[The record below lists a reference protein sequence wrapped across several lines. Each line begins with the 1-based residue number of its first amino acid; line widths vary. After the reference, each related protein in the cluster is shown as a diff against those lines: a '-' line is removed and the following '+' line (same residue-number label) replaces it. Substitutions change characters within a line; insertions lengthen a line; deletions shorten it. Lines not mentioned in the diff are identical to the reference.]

1 LKKQATKKE
10 EKRKT
15 DKNCLTKTLILL
27 NISLGLKPDKL
38 TFTKKKMLNRFL
50 VIFLSLGLFSLNA
63 QNNGRLTGRVI
74 DNQNLLPL
82 EGATVIINETTI
94 GVITDAE
101 GYFTINDV
109 PPQTYNIEASF
120 LGYDSQTKFNVI
132 VKSVGTADLLFKL
145 DELSERL
152 DEVVVGKSPFRTS
165 KETPL
170 STQSLSAVEIETYP
184 GGNNDIAKVAQSL
197 PGISP
202 SIGGFRN
209 DFIIRGGA
217 PNETVYYLD
226 GVEIPNINHFSTQ
239 GSAGGP
245 VGMLNVDFVREVT
258 LSSSAFGAEYD
269 NPLSGVLAFEQRDGN
284 ATEMATKLRIGASE
298 AGITLNTPLFKGD
311 KERSNTTLMLSARRS
326 YLQFVFELVGL
337 PIRPDYWDY
346 QWKINH
352 TIDAFNSISFIGLGS
367 IDDFSVVAPEEFDA
381 EQQST
386 IEQVPI
392 IQQKTT
398 TIGLSWKRKFKS
410 GNGRMQTTLST
421 NRLQNVFSRFS
432 DNENQTGLLFE
443 NDAVEHET
451 KLRLNVTQFLAEW
464 KLSYGTNVQLSNY
477 SNKTLGLLENFN
489 YASSIDFMKY
499 GFFGKASRSYFNEK
513 LSLSLG
519 LRVDAD
525 SFTTGSTLIDNL
537 SPRLAASYQL
547 TSDQRWKLNASIGRY
562 YKIPTYTMLGFQDLQ
577 GNFINKNN
585 RYTQSDHY
593 VFGVEYNWTP
603 TARITVEGF
612 IKDYSQY
619 PVSVLDQVSLAN
631 KGGGFE
637 VLGNEPVLDTGKGK
651 SSGIEVLFQ
660 QKLTKNFYGVLAYTH
675 FFSEFSRAN
684 GPLLPTVWDSRNL
697 LSFTGGYK
705 LKRNWEVSL
714 RYRYAGETPYVPT
727 DVAASLAA
735 YPRIVL
741 DYNRLGDVTLDAFSQ
756 GDIRID
762 KKWNFKRLSFNFYL
776 EVQNF
781 LAKAVPRPQE
791 YGIAR
796 NEDGTEVNPRNLVL
810 IDTDRT
816 ETPLPSFGFV
826 FDF

>member
-1 LKKQATKKE
+1 MLKSL
-10 EKRKT
+10 
-15 DKNCLTKTLILL
+15 LTSFFLL
-27 NISLGLKPDKL
+27 LISL
-38 TFTKKKMLNRFL
+38 
-50 VIFLSLGLFSLNA
+50 VYA
-63 QNNGRLTGRVI
+63 QNNGTLTGQVI
-74 DNQNLLPL
+74 DNKTLLPL
-82 EGATVIINETTI
+82 EGSTVLVEGTTI

-101 GYFTINDV
+101 GYFSIQDI
-109 PPQTYNIEASF
+109 PPKTYKITASF
-120 LGYDSQTKFNVI
+120 LGYTSETKFNVI

-145 DELSERL
+145 EEDNQIL
-152 DEVVVGKSPFRTS
+152 DEVVVVKSSFRTT

-217 PNETVYYLD
+217 PNESVYYLD
-226 GVEIPNINHFSTQ
+226 GIEIPNINHFSTQ

-245 VGMLNVDFVREVT
+245 VGMLNVDFIRNVT

-284 ATEMATKLRIGASE
+284 TKDFAVKVRVGASE
-298 AGITLNTPLFKGD
+298 AGITINTPLFKGD

-326 YLQFVFELVGL
+326 YLQFIFELVGL

-346 QWKINH
+346 QWKLTH
-352 TIDAFNSISFIGLGS
+352 TVDTYNSISFIGLGS
-367 IDDFSVVAPEEFDA
+367 IDDFSVVAPDEFDA
-381 EQQST
+381 EQQAT

-392 IQQKTT
+392 IQQRTT
-398 TIGLSWKRKFKS
+398 TFGLSWTRKFKN
-410 GNGRMQTTLST
+410 GNGLMLTTLST
-421 NRLQNVFSRFS
+421 NRLQNLFSRFE
-432 DNENQTGLLFE
+432 DNEAKSGLLFE
-443 NDAVEHET
+443 NDAVEQET
-451 KLRLNVTQFLAEW
+451 KLRSKVTRYSGNW
-464 KLSYGTNVQLSNY
+464 KYSYGFNLQLSKY
-477 SNKTLGLLENFN
+477 SNATLSLLENFN
-489 YASSIDFMKY
+489 YATSINLTKY
-499 GFFGKASRSYFNEK
+499 GFFGKASRSYFNER

-519 LRVDAD
+519 LRLDAD
-525 SFTTGSTLIDNL
+525 SFTTGSSLIDNL
-537 SPRLAASYQL
+537 SPRFAASYRITQ
-547 TSDQRWKLNASIGRY
+547 DERWKINTSIGRY
-562 YKIPTYTMLGFQDLQ
+562 FKMPTYTMLGFQDIN
-577 GNFINKNN
+577 GNFTNKNN

-593 VFGVEYNWTP
+593 VLGIEYNWSP
-603 TARITVEGF
+603 TSRITIEGF
-612 IKDYSQY
+612 LKDYSQY

-637 VLGNEPVLDTGKGK
+637 VLGNEPVID
-651 SSGIEVLFQ
+651 SGEGQSLGMEVLFQ
-660 QKLTKNFYGVLAYTH
+660 QKLTKNFYGVLAYTY
-675 FFSEFSRAN
+675 FFSEFSREN

-705 LKRNWEVSL
+705 LKRNWEISL
-714 RYRYAGETPYVPT
+714 RYRYAGKTPYVPT

-741 DYNRLGDVTLDAFSQ
+741 DYNRLGDVSLDVFSQ

-781 LAKAVPRPQE
+781 LAQAVPRPLE
-791 YGIAR
+791 YGLER
-796 NEDGTEVNPRNLVL
+796 TDDGMEVQPRNLVV

-816 ETPLPSFGFV
+816 QTPLPSFGFV

>member
-1 LKKQATKKE
+1 M
-10 EKRKT
+10 
-15 DKNCLTKTLILL
+15 LT
-27 NISLGLKPDKL
+27 
-38 TFTKKKMLNRFL
+38 RFL

-74 DNQNLLPL
+74 DNQSLLPL
-82 EGATVIINETTI
+82 EGATVIINQTTF
-94 GVITDAE
+94 GVITDSE

-120 LGYDSQTKFNVI
+120 LGYATQTKFNVI

-145 DELSERL
+145 DELSESL
-152 DEVVVGKSPFRTS
+152 DEVVVSKSPFRTS

-284 ATEMATKLRIGASE
+284 ATEMATKVRIGASE
-298 AGITLNTPLFKGD
+298 AGITLNTPLFKRD

-326 YLQFVFELVGL
+326 YLQFIFELVGL

-352 TIDAFNSISFIGLGS
+352 TIDAYNSISFIGLGS
-367 IDDFSVVAPEEFDA
+367 IDDFSVVAPDEFDA

-392 IQQKTT
+392 IQQKTNT
-398 TIGLSWKRKFKS
+398 VGLSWKRKFKS
-410 GNGRMQTTLST
+410 GNGRIQTTLST
-421 NRLQNVFSRFS
+421 NRLQNVFSRYA

-443 NDAVEHET
+443 NDALEQET
-451 KLRLNVTQFLAEW
+451 KLRLQMTQFSSEW
-464 KLSYGTNVQLSNY
+464 KLSYGANVQLSNY
-477 SNKTLGLLENFN
+477 SNQTLGLLENFN
-489 YASSIDFMKY
+489 YASSIDFVKY
-499 GFFGKASRSYFNEK
+499 GFFGKASRSYFEDK

-519 LRVDAD
+519 LRLDAD
-525 SFTTGSTLIDNL
+525 SFTTGSSLIDNL
-537 SPRLAASYQL
+537 SPRIAASYQL
-547 TSDQRWKLNASIGRY
+547 TSDQRWKLNASVGRY
-562 YKIPTYTMLGFQDLQ
+562 YKIPPYTMLGFQDLQ

-619 PVSVLDQVSLAN
+619 PVSILDQVSLAN

-637 VLGNEPVLDTGKGK
+637 VLGNEPVVDTGKGR

-741 DYNRLGDVTLDAFSQ
+741 DYSRLGEETLDVFSQ

-781 LAKAVPRPQE
+781 LAQAVPRPPE

-796 NEDGTEVNPRNLVL
+796 NEDGTEINPRNLVL

>member
-1 LKKQATKKE
+1 MLKSI
-10 EKRKT
+10 
-15 DKNCLTKTLILL
+15 LTSLFVLLI
-27 NISLGLKPDKL
+27 S
-38 TFTKKKMLNRFL
+38 M
-50 VIFLSLGLFSLNA
+50 VYA
-63 QNNGRLTGRVI
+63 QNNGTLTGQVI
-74 DNQNLLPL
+74 DNKTLLPL
-82 EGATVIINETTI
+82 EGSTVLVEGTTI
-94 GVITDAE
+94 GVVTDAE
-101 GYFTINDV
+101 GYFSIQDI
-109 PPQTYNIEASF
+109 PPKTYKIIASF
-120 LGYDSQTKFNVI
+120 LGYTSETKFNVI

-145 DELSERL
+145 EEDNQIL
-152 DEVVVGKSPFRTS
+152 DEVVVVKSSFRTT

-217 PNETVYYLD
+217 PNESVYYLD
-226 GVEIPNINHFSTQ
+226 GIEIPNINHFSTQ

-245 VGMLNVDFVREVT
+245 VGMLNVDFIRNVT

-284 ATEMATKLRIGASE
+284 TKDFAAKVRVGASE
-298 AGITLNTPLFKGD
+298 AGITINSPLFKGD

-326 YLQFVFELVGL
+326 YLQFIFELVGL

-346 QWKINH
+346 QWKLTH
-352 TIDAFNSISFIGLGS
+352 TVDTYNSISFIGLGS
-367 IDDFSVVAPEEFDA
+367 IDDFSVVAPDEFDA
-381 EQQST
+381 EQQAT

-392 IQQKTT
+392 IQQRTT
-398 TIGLSWKRKFKS
+398 TLGLSWTRKFKN
-410 GNGRMQTTLST
+410 GNGLMLTTLST
-421 NRLQNVFSRFS
+421 NRLQNLFSRFE
-432 DNENQTGLLFE
+432 DNEAKSGLLFE
-443 NDAVEHET
+443 NDAVEQET
-451 KLRLNVTQFLAEW
+451 KLRSKVTRYSGNW
-464 KLSYGTNVQLSNY
+464 KYSYGFNLQLSKY
-477 SNKTLGLLENFN
+477 SNATLSLLDNFN
-489 YASSIDFMKY
+489 YATSINFTKY
-499 GFFGKASRSYFNEK
+499 GFFGKASRSYFNER

-519 LRVDAD
+519 LRLDAD
-525 SFTTGSTLIDNL
+525 SFTTGSSLIDNL
-537 SPRLAASYQL
+537 SPRFAASYRL
-547 TSDQRWKLNASIGRY
+547 TQDERWKVNTSIGRY
-562 YKIPTYTMLGFQDLQ
+562 FKMPTYTMLGFQDIN

-593 VFGVEYNWTP
+593 VLGIEYNWSP
-603 TARITVEGF
+603 TSRITIEGF
-612 IKDYSQY
+612 LKDYSQY

-637 VLGNEPVLDTGKGK
+637 VLGNEPVID
-651 SSGIEVLFQ
+651 SGEGQSLGMEVLFQ
-660 QKLTKNFYGVLAYTH
+660 QKLTKNFYGVLAYTY
-675 FFSEFSRAN
+675 FFSEFSREN

-705 LKRNWEVSL
+705 LKQNWEISL
-714 RYRYAGETPYVPT
+714 RYRYAGKTPYVPT

-741 DYNRLGDVTLDAFSQ
+741 DYNRLGDVSLDVFSQ

-781 LAKAVPRPQE
+781 LAQAVPRPLE
-791 YGIAR
+791 YGLAR
-796 NEDGTEVNPRNLVL
+796 TEDGMEVQPRSLVV

-816 ETPLPSFGFV
+816 QTPLPSFGFV

>member
-1 LKKQATKKE
+1 MLKSQ
-10 EKRKT
+10 
-15 DKNCLTKTLILL
+15 LSTLFILL
-27 NISLGLKPDKL
+27 ITMVS
-38 TFTKKKMLNRFL
+38 
-50 VIFLSLGLFSLNA
+50 A
-63 QNNGRLTGRVI
+63 QNNGTLTGQVI
-74 DNQNLLPL
+74 DNKTLLPL
-82 EGATVIINETTI
+82 EGATVLIEGTSI
-94 GVITDAE
+94 GVITDTE
-101 GYFTINDV
+101 GYFSIQDV
-109 PPQTYNIEASF
+109 TPQTYSIVASF
-120 LGYDSQTKFNVI
+120 LGYTSETKFNVI

-145 DELSERL
+145 EEDNQIL
-152 DEVVVGKSPFRTS
+152 DEVVVVKSSFRTT

-217 PNETVYYLD
+217 PNESVYYLD
-226 GVEIPNINHFSTQ
+226 GIEIPNINHFSTQ

-245 VGMLNVDFVREVT
+245 VGMLNVDFIRNVT

-284 ATEMATKLRIGASE
+284 TKDFAAKVRVGASE
-298 AGITLNTPLFKGD
+298 AGITINTPLFKGN

-326 YLQFVFELVGL
+326 YLQFIFELVGL

-346 QWKINH
+346 QWKLTH
-352 TIDAFNSISFIGLGS
+352 SFDTYNSISFIGLGS
-367 IDDFSVVAPEEFDA
+367 IDDFSVVAPDEFDA
-381 EQQST
+381 EQQAT

-392 IQQKTT
+392 IQQRTT
-398 TIGLSWKRKFKS
+398 TLGLSWTRKFKS
-410 GNGRMQTTLST
+410 GNGRMLTSLST
-421 NRLQNVFSRFS
+421 NRLQNLFSRFLE
-432 DNENQTGLLFE
+432 NESKSGLLFE
-443 NDAVEHET
+443 NDAIEQET
-451 KLRLNVTQFLAEW
+451 KLRSKITQYSGDW
-464 KLSYGTNVQLSNY
+464 KYSYGFNLQLSKY
-477 SNKTLGLLENFN
+477 SNATLSLLENFN
-489 YASSIDFMKY
+489 YATSINFTKY
-499 GFFGKASRSYFNEK
+499 GFFGKASRSYFNER

-519 LRVDAD
+519 LRLDAD
-525 SFTTGSTLIDNL
+525 SFTTGSSLIDNL
-537 SPRLAASYQL
+537 SPRIAASYRL
-547 TSDQRWKLNASIGRY
+547 TEDERWKLNASVGRY
-562 YKIPTYTMLGFQDLQ
+562 FKMPTYTMLGFQDLA
-577 GNFINKNN
+577 GNFINQNN

-593 VFGVEYNWTP
+593 VVGVEYNWSSTS
-603 TARITVEGF
+603 RITIEGF
-612 IKDYSQY
+612 LKDYSQY

-637 VLGNEPVLDTGKGK
+637 VLGNEPIVD
-651 SSGIEVLFQ
+651 SGEGQSYGMEVLFQ
-660 QKLTKNFYGVLAYTH
+660 QKLTKNFYGVLAYTY
-675 FFSEFSRAN
+675 FFSQFSQEN

-714 RYRYAGETPYVPT
+714 RYRYAGKTPYVPT
-727 DVAASLAA
+727 DVAASLAD

-741 DYNRLGDVTLDAFSQ
+741 DYNRLGNVSLEAFTQ

-762 KKWNFKRLSFNFYL
+762 KKWNFRRLSFNFYL

-781 LAKAVPRPQE
+781 LAQAVPRPQE
-791 YGIAR
+791 YGLERTKTGQEIQ
-796 NEDGTEVNPRNLVL
+796 PRNLIV

-816 ETPLPSFGFV
+816 QTPLPSFGFV

>member
-1 LKKQATKKE
+1 MLKSQ
-10 EKRKT
+10 
-15 DKNCLTKTLILL
+15 LSTLFILL
-27 NISLGLKPDKL
+27 ITMVS
-38 TFTKKKMLNRFL
+38 
-50 VIFLSLGLFSLNA
+50 A
-63 QNNGRLTGRVI
+63 QSNGTLTGQVI
-74 DNQNLLPL
+74 DNKTLLPL
-82 EGATVIINETTI
+82 EGATVLIEGTSI
-94 GVITDAE
+94 GVITGTD
-101 GYFTINDV
+101 GYFSIQDV
-109 PPQTYNIEASF
+109 TPQTYSIVASF
-120 LGYDSQTKFNVI
+120 LGYTSETKFNVI

-145 DELSERL
+145 EEDNQIL
-152 DEVVVGKSPFRTS
+152 DEVVVVKSSFRTT

-217 PNETVYYLD
+217 PNESVYYLD
-226 GVEIPNINHFSTQ
+226 GIEIPNINHFSTQ

-245 VGMLNVDFVREVT
+245 VGMLNVDFIRNVT

-284 ATEMATKLRIGASE
+284 TKDFAAKVRVGASE
-298 AGITLNTPLFKGD
+298 AGITINTPLFKGN

-326 YLQFVFELVGL
+326 YLQFIFELVGL

-346 QWKINH
+346 QWKLTHNFD
-352 TIDAFNSISFIGLGS
+352 TYNSISFIGLGS
-367 IDDFSVVAPEEFDA
+367 IDDFSVVAPDEFDA
-381 EQQST
+381 EQQAT

-392 IQQKTT
+392 IQQRTT
-398 TIGLSWKRKFKS
+398 TLGLSWIRKFKS
-410 GNGRMQTTLST
+410 GNGRMLTTLST
-421 NRLQNVFSRFS
+421 NRLQNLFSRFRE
-432 DNENQTGLLFE
+432 NESKSGLLFE
-443 NDAVEHET
+443 NDAIEQET
-451 KLRLNVTQFLAEW
+451 KLRSKITQYSGDW
-464 KLSYGTNVQLSNY
+464 KYSYGFNLQLSKY
-477 SNKTLGLLENFN
+477 SNATLSLLENFN
-489 YASSIDFMKY
+489 YATSINFTKY
-499 GFFGKASRSYFNEK
+499 GLFGKASRSYFNER

-519 LRVDAD
+519 VRLDAD
-525 SFTTGSTLIDNL
+525 SFTTGSSLIDNF
-537 SPRLAASYQL
+537 SPRVAASYRL
-547 TSDQRWKLNASIGRY
+547 TEDERWKVNASVGRY
-562 YKIPTYTMLGFQDLQ
+562 FKMPTYTMLGFQDLA
-577 GNFINKNN
+577 GNFINQNN

-593 VFGVEYNWTP
+593 VVGVEYNWSP
-603 TARITVEGF
+603 TSRITIEGF
-612 IKDYSQY
+612 LKDYSQY

-637 VLGNEPVLDTGKGK
+637 VLGNEPIVD
-651 SSGIEVLFQ
+651 SGEGQSYGMEVLFQ
-660 QKLTKNFYGVLAYTH
+660 QKLTKNFYGVLAYTY
-675 FFSEFSRAN
+675 FFSQFSQEN

-714 RYRYAGETPYVPT
+714 RYRYAGKTPYVPT
-727 DVAASLAA
+727 DVAASLAD

-741 DYNRLGDVTLDAFSQ
+741 DYNRLGDVSLEAFTQ

-781 LAKAVPRPQE
+781 LAQAVPRPQE
-791 YGIAR
+791 YGLER
-796 NEDGTEVNPRNLVL
+796 TETGQEIQPRNLIV

-816 ETPLPSFGFV
+816 QTPLPSFGFV

>member
-1 LKKQATKKE
+1 MLG
-10 EKRKT
+10 KR
-15 DKNCLTKTLILL
+15 
-27 NISLGLKPDKL
+27 
-38 TFTKKKMLNRFL
+38 
-50 VIFLSLGLFSLNA
+50 LFQLFICTSFFVFA
-63 QNNGRLTGRVI
+63 QNNGTLNGRVL
-74 DNQNLLPL
+74 DSQSLLPL
-82 EGATVIINETTI
+82 EGATVIIDGSTL

-101 GYFTINDV
+101 GYFTLNNI
-109 PPQTYNIEASF
+109 PPQTYNISASF
-120 LGYDSQTKFNVI
+120 LGYASQTEFNVI

-145 DELSERL
+145 EEVSETL
-152 DEVVVGKSPFRTS
+152 DEVVVAKSPFRTS

-245 VGMLNVDFVREVT
+245 VGMLNVDFIREVT
-258 LSSSAFGAEYD
+258 LSASAFGAEYD

-284 ATEMATKLRIGASE
+284 TQKTATKVRVGASE
-298 AGITLNTPLFKGD
+298 AGFTLNTPLFKGD
-311 KERSNTTLMLSARRS
+311 KERSKTTLMLSARRS
-326 YLQFVFELVGL
+326 YLQFIFELVGL

-346 QWKINH
+346 QWKVTH
-352 TIDAFNSISFIGLGS
+352 TIDAYNSLRFIGLGS
-367 IDDFSVVAPEEFDA
+367 IDDFSVVAPETFDA

-392 IQQKTT
+392 IQQQTRT
-398 TIGLSWKRKFKS
+398 MGLSWIRKFKN
-410 GNGRMQTTLST
+410 GNGRMQTTISS
-421 NRLQNVFSRFS
+421 NRLQNVFSRYAN
-432 DNENQTGLLFE
+432 NENKTGLLFE
-443 NDAVEHET
+443 NDAVEQET
-451 KLRLNVTQFLAEW
+451 KLRVHITQFTQNW
-464 KLSYGTNVQLSNY
+464 KFSYGVNLQHSDY
-477 SNKTLGLLENFN
+477 SNITLGLLEGFD
-489 YASSIDFMKY
+489 YSTSIDFMKY
-499 GFFGKASRSYFNEK
+499 GLFGKASRSFYNDR
-513 LSLSLG
+513 LSISLG
-519 LRVDAD
+519 LRTDAD
-525 SFTTGSTLIDNL
+525 SFTTGSSLLDNI
-537 SPRLAASYQL
+537 SPRFAASYQL
-547 TSDQRWKLNASIGRY
+547 TDDQRWKINASVGRY
-562 YKIPTYTMLGFQDLQ
+562 FKIPTYTMLGFQDLG

-585 RYTQSDHY
+585 RYTQSNHY
-593 VFGVEYNWTP
+593 VLGLEYNWTP
-603 TARITVEGF
+603 TSRITLEGF

-637 VLGNEPVLDTGKGK
+637 VLGNEPVVDTGEGR
-651 SSGIEVLFQ
+651 SSGIELLFQ
-660 QKLTKNFYGVLAYTH
+660 QKLTKNFYGVLAYTY

-705 LKRNWEVSL
+705 LKRNWEISL

-727 DVAASLAA
+727 DVAASLSA
-735 YPRIVL
+735 YPRIIL
-741 DYNRLGDVTLDAFSQ
+741 DYSRLGEQSLDVFSQ
-756 GDIRID
+756 GDLRID

-776 EVQNF
+776 EIQNF
-781 LAKAVPRPQE
+781 LAQAVPRPPE
-791 YGIAR
+791 YGLER
-796 NEDGTEVNPRNLVL
+796 NADGTEVSPRNLVL
-810 IDTDRT
+810 IDTNRT

>member
-1 LKKQATKKE
+1 MLKSQ
-10 EKRKT
+10 
-15 DKNCLTKTLILL
+15 LSTLFILL
-27 NISLGLKPDKL
+27 ITMVS
-38 TFTKKKMLNRFL
+38 
-50 VIFLSLGLFSLNA
+50 A
-63 QNNGRLTGRVI
+63 QSNGTLTGQVI
-74 DNQNLLPL
+74 DNKTLLPL
-82 EGATVIINETTI
+82 EGATVLIEGTSI
-94 GVITDAE
+94 GVITGTD
-101 GYFTINDV
+101 GYFSIQDV
-109 PPQTYNIEASF
+109 TPQTYSIVASF
-120 LGYDSQTKFNVI
+120 LGYTSETKFNVI

-145 DELSERL
+145 EEDNQIL
-152 DEVVVGKSPFRTS
+152 DEVVVVKSSFRTT

-217 PNETVYYLD
+217 PNESVYYLD
-226 GVEIPNINHFSTQ
+226 GIEIPNINHFSTQ

-245 VGMLNVDFVREVT
+245 VGMLNVDFIRNVT

-284 ATEMATKLRIGASE
+284 TKDFAAKVRVGASE
-298 AGITLNTPLFKGD
+298 AGITINTPLFKGN

-326 YLQFVFELVGL
+326 YLQFIFELVGL

-346 QWKINH
+346 QWKLTHNFD
-352 TIDAFNSISFIGLGS
+352 TYNSISFIGLGS
-367 IDDFSVVAPEEFDA
+367 IDDFSVVAPDEFDA
-381 EQQST
+381 EQQAT

-392 IQQKTT
+392 IQQRTT
-398 TIGLSWKRKFKS
+398 TLGLSWTRKFKS
-410 GNGRMQTTLST
+410 GNGRMLTTLST
-421 NRLQNVFSRFS
+421 NRLQNLFSRFRE
-432 DNENQTGLLFE
+432 NESKSGLLFE
-443 NDAVEHET
+443 NDAIEQET
-451 KLRLNVTQFLAEW
+451 KLRSKITQYSGDW
-464 KLSYGTNVQLSNY
+464 KYSYGFNLQLSKY
-477 SNKTLGLLENFN
+477 SNATLSLLENFN
-489 YASSIDFMKY
+489 YATSIDFTKY
-499 GFFGKASRSYFNEK
+499 GFFGKASRSYFNER

-519 LRVDAD
+519 VRLDAD
-525 SFTTGSTLIDNL
+525 SFTTGSSLIDNF
-537 SPRLAASYQL
+537 SPRVAASYRL
-547 TSDQRWKLNASIGRY
+547 TEDERWKVNASVGRY
-562 YKIPTYTMLGFQDLQ
+562 FKMPTYTMLGFQDLA
-577 GNFINKNN
+577 GNFINQNN

-593 VFGVEYNWTP
+593 VVGVEYNWSP
-603 TARITVEGF
+603 TSRITIEGF
-612 IKDYSQY
+612 LKDYSQY

-637 VLGNEPVLDTGKGK
+637 VLGNEPIVD
-651 SSGIEVLFQ
+651 SGEGQSYGMEVLFQ
-660 QKLTKNFYGVLAYTH
+660 QKLTKNFYGVLAYTY
-675 FFSEFSRAN
+675 FFSQFSQEN

-714 RYRYAGETPYVPT
+714 RYRYAGKTPYVPT
-727 DVAASLAA
+727 DVAASLAD

-741 DYNRLGDVTLDAFSQ
+741 DYNRLGDVSLEAFTQ

-781 LAKAVPRPQE
+781 LARAVPRPQE
-791 YGIAR
+791 YGLER
-796 NEDGTEVNPRNLVL
+796 TETGQEIQPRNLIV

-816 ETPLPSFGFV
+816 QTPLPSFGFV

>member
-1 LKKQATKKE
+1 MLG
-10 EKRKT
+10 KRLLPLFICS
-15 DKNCLTKTLILL
+15 CL
-27 NISLGLKPDKL
+27 
-38 TFTKKKMLNRFL
+38 F
-50 VIFLSLGLFSLNA
+50 IFA
-63 QNNGRLTGRVI
+63 QNNGTLRGRVL
-74 DNQNLLPL
+74 DSQSLLPL
-82 EGATVIINETTI
+82 EGATVIIEGTTL
-94 GVITDAE
+94 GVITDSE
-101 GYFTINDV
+101 GYFTLNDV
-109 PPQTYNIEASF
+109 PPQTYNIVASF
-120 LGYDSQTKFNVI
+120 LGYANQTEFNVI

-145 DELSERL
+145 EEVSESL
-152 DEVVVGKSPFRTS
+152 DEVVVAKSPFRNN

-245 VGMLNVDFVREVT
+245 VGMLNVDFIREVT
-258 LSSSAFGAEYD
+258 LSASAFGAEYD

-284 ATEMATKLRIGASE
+284 TQKTATKVRVGASE
-298 AGITLNTPLFKGD
+298 AGFTLNTPLFKGN

-326 YLQFVFELVGL
+326 YLQFIFELVGL

-346 QWKINH
+346 QWKVTH
-352 TIDAFNSISFIGLGS
+352 TIDAYNNIRFIGLGS

-386 IEQVPI
+386 IDQVPI
-392 IQQKTT
+392 IQQQTNT
-398 TIGLSWKRKFKS
+398 MGLSWIRKFKS
-410 GNGRMQTTLST
+410 GNGRMQTTLSS
-421 NRLQNVFSRFS
+421 NRLQNTFSRFS
-432 DNENQTGLLFE
+432 DNENKSGLLFE
-443 NDAVEHET
+443 NDAVEQET
-451 KLRLNVTQFLAEW
+451 KLRVHITQFEEQW
-464 KLSYGTNVQLSNY
+464 KFSYGFNLQRSDY
-477 SNKTLGLLENFN
+477 SNATLGLLEGFN
-489 YASSIDFMKY
+489 YATSIDFMKY
-499 GFFGKASRSYFNEK
+499 GFFGKASRSFYNDR

-519 LRVDAD
+519 LRADAD
-525 SFTTGSTLIDNL
+525 SFTTGSSLLDNL

-547 TSDQRWKLNASIGRY
+547 TEDQRWKINASVGRY
-562 YKIPTYTMLGFQDLQ
+562 FKIPTYTMLGFQDLN
-577 GNFINKNN
+577 GNFINQNN
-585 RYTQSDHY
+585 RYTQSNHY
-593 VFGVEYNWTP
+593 VFGLEYNWTP
-603 TARITVEGF
+603 TSRITLEGF

-637 VLGNEPVLDTGKGK
+637 VLGNEPVVDTGEGR
-651 SSGIEVLFQ
+651 SSGLELLFQ
-660 QKLTKNFYGVLAYTH
+660 QKLTKNFYGVLAYTY

-741 DYNRLGDVTLDAFSQ
+741 DYSRLGEQTLDVFSQ

-776 EVQNF
+776 ELQNF
-781 LAKAVPRPQE
+781 LAQGVPRPPE
-791 YGIAR
+791 YGLKR
-796 NEDGTEVNPRNLVL
+796 NPDGTEVSPQELVL

>member
-1 LKKQATKKE
+1 M
-10 EKRKT
+10 
-15 DKNCLTKTLILL
+15 LT
-27 NISLGLKPDKL
+27 
-38 TFTKKKMLNRFL
+38 RFL

-74 DNQNLLPL
+74 DNQSLLPL
-82 EGATVIINETTI
+82 EGATVIINQTTF
-94 GVITDAE
+94 GVITDSE

-120 LGYDSQTKFNVI
+120 LGYATQTKFNVI

-145 DELSERL
+145 EELSESL
-152 DEVVVGKSPFRTS
+152 DEVVVSKSPFRTS

-284 ATEMATKLRIGASE
+284 ATEMATKVRIGASE
-298 AGITLNTPLFKGD
+298 AGITLNTPLFKRD
-311 KERSNTTLMLSARRS
+311 KERSNTTLMLSTRRS
-326 YLQFVFELVGL
+326 YLQFIFELVGL

-352 TIDAFNSISFIGLGS
+352 TIDAYNSISFIGLGS
-367 IDDFSVVAPEEFDA
+367 IDDFSVVAPDEFDA

-392 IQQKTT
+392 IQQKTNT
-398 TIGLSWKRKFKS
+398 VGLSWKRKFKS

-443 NDAVEHET
+443 NDAVEQET
-451 KLRLNVTQFLAEW
+451 KLRLQVTQFSSEW
-464 KLSYGTNVQLSNY
+464 KLSYGANVQLSNY
-477 SNKTLGLLENFN
+477 SNQTLGLLENFN
-489 YASSIDFMKY
+489 YASSIDFVKY
-499 GFFGKASRSYFNEK
+499 GFFGKASRSYFEDK

-519 LRVDAD
+519 LRLDAD
-525 SFTTGSTLIDNL
+525 SFTTGSSLIDNL
-537 SPRLAASYQL
+537 SPRIAASYQL
-547 TSDQRWKLNASIGRY
+547 TSDQRWKLNASVGRY
-562 YKIPTYTMLGFQDLQ
+562 YKIPPYTMLGFQDLQ
-577 GNFINKNN
+577 GDFINKNN
-585 RYTQSDHY
+585 RYMQSDHY

-603 TARITVEGF
+603 TARITLEGF

-619 PVSVLDQVSLAN
+619 PVSILDQVSLAN

-637 VLGNEPVLDTGKGK
+637 VLGNEPVVDTGKGR

-741 DYNRLGDVTLDAFSQ
+741 DYSRLGEETLDVFSQ

-781 LAKAVPRPQE
+781 LAQAVPRPPE

-796 NEDGTEVNPRNLVL
+796 NEDGTEINPRNLVL

>member
-1 LKKQATKKE
+1 MLKSQ
-10 EKRKT
+10 
-15 DKNCLTKTLILL
+15 LSTLFILL
-27 NISLGLKPDKL
+27 ITMVS
-38 TFTKKKMLNRFL
+38 
-50 VIFLSLGLFSLNA
+50 A
-63 QNNGRLTGRVI
+63 QSNGTLTGQVI
-74 DNQNLLPL
+74 DNKTLLPL
-82 EGATVIINETTI
+82 EGATVLIEGTSI
-94 GVITDAE
+94 GVITGAD
-101 GYFTINDV
+101 GYFSIQDV
-109 PPQTYNIEASF
+109 TPQTYSIVASF
-120 LGYDSQTKFNVI
+120 LGYTSETKFNVI

-145 DELSERL
+145 EEDNQIL
-152 DEVVVGKSPFRTS
+152 DEVVVVKSSFRTT

-217 PNETVYYLD
+217 PNESVYYLD
-226 GVEIPNINHFSTQ
+226 GIEIPNINHFSTQ

-245 VGMLNVDFVREVT
+245 VGMLNVDFIRNVT

-284 ATEMATKLRIGASE
+284 TKDFAAKVRVGASE
-298 AGITLNTPLFKGD
+298 AGITINTPLFKGN

-326 YLQFVFELVGL
+326 YLQFIFELVGL

-346 QWKINH
+346 QWKLTHNFD
-352 TIDAFNSISFIGLGS
+352 TYNSISFIGLGS
-367 IDDFSVVAPEEFDA
+367 IDDFSVVAPDEFDA
-381 EQQST
+381 EQQAT

-392 IQQKTT
+392 IQQRTT
-398 TIGLSWKRKFKS
+398 TLGLSWTRKFKS
-410 GNGRMQTTLST
+410 GNGRMLTTLST
-421 NRLQNVFSRFS
+421 NRLQNLFSRFRE
-432 DNENQTGLLFE
+432 NESKSGLLFE
-443 NDAVEHET
+443 NDAVEQET
-451 KLRLNVTQFLAEW
+451 KLRSQITQYSGDW
-464 KLSYGTNVQLSNY
+464 KYSYGFNLQLSKY
-477 SNKTLGLLENFN
+477 SNATLSLLENFN
-489 YASSIDFMKY
+489 YATSINFTKY
-499 GFFGKASRSYFNEK
+499 GLFGKASRSYFNER

-519 LRVDAD
+519 VRLDAD
-525 SFTTGSTLIDNL
+525 SFTTGSSLIDNF
-537 SPRLAASYQL
+537 SPRVAASYRL
-547 TSDQRWKLNASIGRY
+547 TEDERWKVNASVGRY
-562 YKIPTYTMLGFQDLQ
+562 FKMPTYTMLGFQDLA
-577 GNFINKNN
+577 GNFINQNN

-593 VFGVEYNWTP
+593 VVGVEYNWSP
-603 TARITVEGF
+603 TSRITIEGF
-612 IKDYSQY
+612 LKDYSQY

-637 VLGNEPVLDTGKGK
+637 VLGNEPIVD
-651 SSGIEVLFQ
+651 SGEGQSYGMEVLFQ
-660 QKLTKNFYGVLAYTH
+660 QKLTKNFYGVLAYTY
-675 FFSEFSRAN
+675 FFSQFSQEN

-714 RYRYAGETPYVPT
+714 RYRYAGKTPYVPT
-727 DVAASLAA
+727 DVAASLAD

-741 DYNRLGDVTLDAFSQ
+741 DYNRLGDVSLEAFTQ

-781 LAKAVPRPQE
+781 LAQAVPRPQE
-791 YGIAR
+791 YGLER
-796 NEDGTEVNPRNLVL
+796 TETGQEIQPRNLIV

-816 ETPLPSFGFV
+816 QTPLPSFGFV